1 MFLGPETWSQNE
13 GESIPV
19 ALPAERCAQV
29 IPAPELST
37 FNSAAREDGICLTSG
52 KRPHTV

>member
-19 ALPAERCAQV
+19 ALPAECCAQL
-29 IPAPELST
+29 ISALDHST
-37 FNSAAREDGICLTSG
+37 FNGAAREDSICLTY
-52 KRPHTV
+52 TV